1 MALNIAS
8 ESKPERN
15 ERWKFALPGAVV
27 LSFLLLPVPGKTF
40 QTGDRQIHLNGQ
52 SLELTWD
59 ALTHSPQTI
68 TGVGSDLLEV
78 KNIQKLTK
86 REINDIGAL
95 LVSKY
100 GFLLKVRP
108 EHLLLRKAE
117 KMAGSWHVSYQQ
129 TVRGLIVYDSS
140 LGFSID
146 PEGRIKSLD
155 AILYPNARAPVS
167 AKIDRKQA
175 LKAARNCLKKEG
187 KKEYRLQEE
196 SVAIYP
202 ERKAGNVDYRRVYI
216 FNLFRRNLTPP
227 VSPDGGYAV
236 FVDAQTGKVVRT
248 QALLMPT
255 GSGPTVDRAPK

>member
-1 MALNIAS
+1 MCMNAAS
-8 ESKPERN
+8 WSKPDRN
-15 ERWKFALPGAVV
+15 GRWKFALPGAVV
-27 LSFLLLPVPGKTF
+27 LSFLLLPVPGETF
-40 QTGDRQIHLNGQ
+40 QTGDRQIHINGQ

-59 ALTHSPQTI
+59 ALTRSPQTI
-68 TGVGSDLLEV
+68 TGVGSDLLEA
-78 KNIQKLTK
+78 KNIQRLTK

-117 KMAGSWHVSYQQ
+117 KSAGSWHVSYQQ
-129 TVRGLIVYDSS
+129 TVRGLTVYESS

-155 AILYPNARAPVS
+155 AILYPDARAPAS
-167 AKIDRKQA
+167 TKIGRKQA
-175 LKAARNCLKKEG
+175 LKVARNCLQKDGNTK
-187 KKEYRLQEE
+187 YRLQEE

-202 ERKAGNVDYRRVYI
+202 ERKAGTVDYRRVYI